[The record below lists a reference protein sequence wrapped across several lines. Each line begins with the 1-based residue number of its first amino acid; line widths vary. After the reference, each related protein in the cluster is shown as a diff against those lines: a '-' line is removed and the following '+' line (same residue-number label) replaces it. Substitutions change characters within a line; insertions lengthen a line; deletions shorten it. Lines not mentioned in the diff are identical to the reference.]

1 MTIHLQ
7 KRFAIILV
15 EYNGHYYC
23 TQLRMCVCAH
33 ACVHEKETHSVLVA
47 ALPQIHQMLSDDES
61 MHEKRFGTLYDK
73 RIPTLPLKIL

>member
-1 MTIHLQ
+1 MC
-7 KRFAIILV
+7 
-15 EYNGHYYC
+15 GHE
-23 TQLRMCVCAH
+23 R
-33 ACVHEKETHSVLVA
+33 ERDSVLVA